1 MQGAR
6 GATVYICT
14 IPYIFQD
21 FEVLSRERR
30 FGEVRGVF
38 EEVWSDLI
46 GVDIL
51 LFNPG
56 QPQCSLYSPYSIL
69 SSKIVYVLTNP
80 IKSV

>member
-56 QPQCSLYSPYSIL
+56 DHKVHYTVHIQFCQ
-69 SSKIVYVLTNP
+69 V
-80 IKSV
+80 KSHMS